1 MSDKR
6 LQKYYSRLATE
17 GIVKSLLWGLTIGFA
32 LATVL
37 GGIYWLMGWKSAWVC
52 LIVWAG
58 VSAGVTYAL
67 YRWKF
72 KPTTKYIARRVD
84 DLGLHERILTMTEL
98 EGDES
103 YIAQRQRKDALAA
116 LEKIGPE
123 LLKIGVSKN
132 TIITSAVSAVL
143 GIGLMTVALLSAA
156 GIIKSG
162 QQVFNP
168 DGPNG
173 PLTTYTVT
181 YAVKD
186 GMGQIQFDGTMMES
200 VEQKVVAG
208 EMSKGVAA
216 VAADG
221 WAFLRWTDLNENP
234 YREDEITN
242 HVTYLAVFVEVS
254 SGFVG
259 NINDN
264 KPQDAPG
271 DQQAAPDGDPEKDAE
286 QGNEAKGKYEEV
298 NQVIN
303 GETYYGDLYDEA
315 YKDVMD
321 ELAGSTYDD
330 ATNEIIGGYFD
341 NIEKDKTEENE

>member
-1 MSDKR
+1 MSDKK
-6 LQKYYSRLATE
+6 LQRYYSRLATE
-17 GIVKSLLWGLTIGFA
+17 GMVKALLWGVAIGFA
-32 LATVL
+32 LAAVL
-37 GGIYWLMGWKSAWVC
+37 GGIYWLMDWKSAWVC
-52 LIVWAG
+52 PIVWAV
-58 VSAGVTYAL
+58 VSAGAAYAL
-67 YRWKF
+67 YQWKF

-103 YIAQRQRKDALAA
+103 YIAQLQRKDALAA

-132 TIITSAVSAVL
+132 TIITSAVSSVL

-162 QQVFNP
+162 QQVLNP
-168 DGPNG
+168 DGNG

-186 GMGQIQFDGTMMES
+186 GMGQIQFGGTMMES

-208 EMSKGVAA
+208 EMSEGVAA

-234 YREDEITN
+234 YREDEITD

-264 KPQDAPG
+264 APQDAPG
-271 DQQAAPDGDPEKDAE
+271 DQQGSPDSNPEKDAE

-321 ELAGSTYDD
+321 ELAGSTYDG

-341 NIEKDKTEENE
+341 NIEKDKTEEENE